1 MSLNIVILAAGKGT
15 RMKSDLPKVLQPLAG
30 QPLLHHVV
38 MLAKTLNPTR
48 ILVVYGHGGDQVQ
61 RSMANEKLEWVE
73 QARQQG
79 TGQAVQCALPQ
90 LPAQGKTLILYGDV
104 PLTQSNSLEA
114 LVNAAQET
122 GFALMTVTLDQPA
135 GYGRIVREQGK
146 VVRIV
151 EHKDASAEERALHEV
166 NTGILCVDNALL
178 HKYLPHLTNHNVQGE
193 YYLTD
198 LVAMAY
204 ADGIAIA
211 TRQPA
216 AVWEVE
222 GVNDKLQLAT
232 LERVWQMEQ
241 ARRLMLGGLTLSDP
255 ARFDLRGSLQHGV
268 DCSID
273 VNVVMEGEVVL
284 GKGVRIGAGCHLRDV
299 RIGDHSEIRPLS
311 MLESAQVAENCVV
324 GPYARLRPG
333 AELDDHV
340 HVGNFVEIKNT
351 RLGQGSKAN
360 HLSYIGDATVGTGVN
375 LGAGTITCNY
385 DGINKFQ
392 TLIGDGAFIGSNN
405 SLVAPVSI
413 GKAATTGAGSVIT
426 KDVPDD
432 QLAIARARQQ
442 TVPGWKRPKRQD

>member
-30 QPLLHHVV
+30 KPLLSHVV
-38 MLAKTLNPTR
+38 TLAKSLNPSST
-48 ILVVYGHGGDQVQ
+48 LVVYGHGGDHVQ
-61 RSMANEKLEWVE
+61 ASMADVALEWVE
-73 QARQQG
+73 QAKQQG
-79 TGQAVQCALPQ
+79 TGQAVQCALPK

-104 PLTQSNSLEA
+104 PLTQSSSLDT
-114 LVNAAQET
+114 LITAASET
-122 GFALMTVTLDQPA
+122 GFALMTVSLEHPA
-135 GYGRIVREQGK
+135 GYGRIVREKGK

-151 EHKDASAEERALHEV
+151 EHKDASAEERAIDEV

-178 HKYLPHLTNHNVQGE
+178 HTYLPRLTNHNAQGE

-222 GVNDKLQLAT
+222 GVNDKLQLAN
-232 LERVWQMEQ
+232 LERVWQAEQ
-241 ARRLMLGGLTLSDP
+241 ARRLMLGGLTLLDP
-255 ARFDLRGSLQHGV
+255 ARFDLRGSLQHGT

-273 VNVVMEGEVVL
+273 INVVIEGKVIL

-299 RIGDHSEIRPLS
+299 HIGDHSEIRPMS
-311 MLESAQVAENCVV
+311 ILESAQVAEDCVV

-333 AELDDHV
+333 AQLADKV
-340 HVGNFVEIKNT
+340 HIGNFVEIKNT
-351 RLGQGSKAN
+351 CLGLGSKAN
-360 HLSYIGDATVGTGVN
+360 HLSYIGDATVGSHVN

-432 QLAIARARQQ
+432 QLAIARTRQQ